1 MYVCVEKERERDIYI
16 YIQNLSKSNMY
27 KCVFWVYE
35 SSNTENI
42 GFDKKKLKKK
52 KPEQTKKTN

>member
-1 MYVCVEKERERDIYI
+1 MYVYVEKEIYIYI

-42 GFDKKKLKKK
+42 GFDKKNKKNNRAN
-52 KPEQTKKTN
+52 KKTN